1 MSNSNTIEATLF
13 CSMHQVD
20 LHFIELLRDNGL
32 IQTSIVSGA
41 LYIPE
46 EELPVVEK
54 MMRLH
59 FDMDINIEGIETIHY
74 LLGKIEQMQSE
85 IRALRNRVA
94 IYEYLNELS

>member
-1 MSNSNTIEATLF
+1 MSNSNAIEATLF